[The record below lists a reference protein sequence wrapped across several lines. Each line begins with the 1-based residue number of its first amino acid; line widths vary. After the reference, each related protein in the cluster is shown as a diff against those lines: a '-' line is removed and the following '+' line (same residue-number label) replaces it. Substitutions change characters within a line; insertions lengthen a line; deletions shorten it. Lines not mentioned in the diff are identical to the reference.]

1 MKVPTYTAQ
10 SDVTNRTGQTP
21 LRVQANVGAATQAI
35 SAQADLF
42 QQAQR
47 TSMTFLEQ
55 ETKLQRATELAA
67 LENSFAARLQEHSL
81 AAMDNRNPTSMMT
94 NWNESVKRSL
104 NDLGRD
110 IDDPVVRRRFI
121 ASASNDILTGR
132 LNIMK
137 QARANRIDQSLAT
150 HLEKVNTLKKL
161 AYNGNSLERMKALR
175 ELYGSPEIDTGDA
188 AFKSPAVTGV
198 FQRMENLGL
207 ISAAKRVELENDTRL
222 EVESGEIYQDLSAAA
237 VSGNP
242 DHADQI
248 VDNLANPDQYPNIT
262 GSARNTLINKAISLR
277 DSLTDDE
284 ISRKKKVLDYNKAQR
299 TLKQTE
305 NYADFTLRLSQE
317 NDNPNFEGEP
327 VTLNELQ
334 EALDDNELTVAQYE
348 ALKSTRLETGLTRSD
363 ASTLFDLNT
372 KIDLA
377 DSKEDLD
384 DIREDLSTFMANKQL
399 TASDATQLLNR
410 MKTQLSNT
418 PKSISIKRERRNL
431 LRTLGVDV
439 NGRFDDPNLV
449 VSQKLAVTDAIR
461 SFDDL
466 VNVHNVNPR
475 EAADYIGSNFV
486 NQEAFGADFEN
497 IGILAPNQFIY
508 NEIMEL
514 PEGPM
519 SNDDYK
525 EIKKKINRSG
535 LSPKMEVYEL
545 ETLDLIKK
553 FKSSQEAA
561 PLPSTTENK
570 PSFLERIFGS

>member
-1 MKVPTYTAQ
+1 MKVPTYTSESA
-10 SDVTNRTGQTP
+10 VTNRTGQTP

-35 SAQADLF
+35 SAQGEFF

-47 TSMTFLEQ
+47 TSLTFLEQ

-67 LENSFAARLQEHSL
+67 LENNFAARLQEHSL
-81 AAMDNRNPTSMMT
+81 TAMDNQNPTSMMT
-94 NWNESVKRSL
+94 NWNNSVKKTL

-110 IDDPVVRRRFI
+110 ISDPVVRKRFI

-150 HLEKVNTLKKL
+150 HLEKVNILKKQ
-161 AYNGNSLERMKALR
+161 AYNGNSIERMKALR

-207 ISAAKRVELENDTRL
+207 ISAAKRVELETDTRV
-222 EVESGEIYQDLSAAA
+222 EMESGEIYQDLNAAA

-248 VDNLANPDQYPNIT
+248 VDNLANPDQYPNIL
-262 GSARNTLINKAISLR
+262 GSARNSLLNKAISLR

-284 ISRKKKVLDYNKAQR
+284 ISRKKKVLEYNKAQR

-305 NYADFTLRLSQE
+305 TYSDFTLRLSQE
-317 NDNPNFEGEP
+317 NDNPNFEGQP
-327 VTLNELQ
+327 VTLLDLQ
-334 EALDDNELTVAQYE
+334 EALDDNDLTVAQYN

-363 ASTLFDLNT
+363 ASTLFDLNQ
-372 KIDLA
+372 KIDMA

-384 DIREDLSTFMANKQL
+384 DIREDIPTFMANKQL
-399 TASDATQLLNR
+399 TATDATQMLNR
-410 MKTQLSNT
+410 IKTQLSNT
-418 PKSISIKRERRNL
+418 PKSVAIKRERQRLNGI
-431 LRTLGVDV
+431 LGVDV
-439 NGRFDDPNLV
+439 NGTYDDPDLV
-449 VSQKLAVTDAIR
+449 VSQKLAVRDAQR
-461 SFDDL
+461 TFDDL
-466 VNVHNVNPR
+466 VEKHNVNPR

-486 NQEAFGADFEN
+486 NQEVFGANFEN

-519 SNDDYK
+519 SMDSYNV
-525 EIKKKINRSG
+525 IKQKINTSG
-535 LSPKMEVYEL
+535 LGPNMQVMEL

-561 PLPSTTENK
+561 PLPDSNANQ
-570 PSFLERIFGS
+570 PNFLQRLFGS

>member
-35 SAQADLF
+35 SAQGDLF

-67 LENSFAARLQEHSL
+67 LENQFAARLQEHSL
-81 AAMDNRNPTSMMT
+81 AAIDDRNPRSMMT
-94 NWNESVKRSL
+94 NWNENVKRTL

-121 ASASNDILTGR
+121 ASASNDILAGR

-150 HLEKVNTLKKL
+150 HLEKVNTLKKQ

-175 ELYGSPEIDTGDA
+175 ELYGSPGVDTGDA
-188 AFKSPAVTGV
+188 AFRSPAVVGV
-198 FQRMENLGL
+198 FQQMENLGL
-207 ISAAKRVELENDTRL
+207 ISAAKRVELENDTRI

-248 VDNLANPDQYPNIT
+248 VNNLANPDQYPNIT
-262 GSARNTLINKAISLR
+262 GSARNTLINKAITLR

-284 ISRKKKVLDYNKAQR
+284 LAKKKKQLDYNKAQR
-299 TLKQTE
+299 TLKQEE

-327 VTLNELQ
+327 VTLIELQ

-348 ALKSTRLETGLTRSD
+348 ALKSTRLETGLTKSD
-363 ASTLFDLNT
+363 ASTLFELNQR
-372 KIDLA
+372 IDLA

-384 DIREDLSTFMANKQL
+384 DIREDIPTFMRNKQL
-399 TASDATQLLNR
+399 TAGDATVLLNR

-418 PKSISIKRERRNL
+418 PKSIAIKRERRNL

-439 NGRFDDPNLV
+439 NGRFDDPDLV

-466 VNVHNVNPR
+466 VEKHNVNPR
-475 EAADYIGSNFV
+475 EAADYIGSNFLKQAIF
-486 NQEAFGADFEN
+486 NESFEN
-497 IGILAPNQFIY
+497 IGILAPNQFIF
-508 NEIMEL
+508 NDINDL
-514 PEGPM
+514 PKGPM
-519 SNDDYK
+519 STENYNM
-525 EIKKKINRSG
+525 IKQKINTSG
-535 LSPKMEVYEL
+535 LGPNMQVMEL

-553 FKSSQEAA
+553 FKSNEQAA
-561 PLPSTTENK
+561 PPVNTNDNQPT
-570 PSFLERIFGS
+570 FLQRIFGG